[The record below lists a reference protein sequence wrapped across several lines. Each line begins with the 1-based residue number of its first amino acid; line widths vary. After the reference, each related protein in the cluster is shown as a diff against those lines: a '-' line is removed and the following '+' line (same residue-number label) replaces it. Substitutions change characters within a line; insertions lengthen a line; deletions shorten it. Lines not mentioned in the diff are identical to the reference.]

1 VIVSRIARKPNESLF
16 KTPALVQLL
25 TTKPKY
31 TKVLTDLLAVMIDVG
46 DRDPQYQ
53 VEQMRLVLE

>member
-1 VIVSRIARKPNESLF
+1 LF

-31 TKVLTDLLAVMIDVG
+31 TKVLTDLFTRSPVIDNSELVG
-46 DRDPQYQ
+46 FVTVIWDSTSSYGD
-53 VEQMRLVLE
+53 